1 MRRLSQVTAVAA
13 MAATGLVLAPTAAQA
28 AGVPL
33 KTKIADVHVRSAPH
47 RGDGSKIVG
56 TIAAAGTT
64 VQVICFVNTSGK
76 YWLKIESPAG
86 YVAARNIDFPRS
98 NGSKVPAGVPAC

>member
-1 MRRLSQVTAVAA
+1 MIPKSPADI
-13 MAATGLVLAPTAAQA
+13 ATSTPGCPWRA
-28 AGVPL
+28 
-33 KTKIADVHVRSAPH
+33 
-47 RGDGSKIVG
+47 
-56 TIAAAGTT
+56 AAAGTT

-98 NGSKVPAGVPAC
+98 NGSKVPAGVLAC